1 MDQHLGLRERKKQRT
16 RETISDTAIALF
28 LEHGFDPVS
37 ITQVA
42 EAAEVSRRTLFSYF
56 PAKEDLV
63 VHRFADHED
72 ESARVVRARPADQSP
87 LDALRANFLDGLRR
101 HDPITGINDHPEVIA
116 IYKLILDT
124 PALHARLVK
133 FYESSERAL
142 ADALRETADLPELP
156 AQLIAA
162 QFSAVQ
168 RTLALDNFRRAVAGT
183 TAADAYPDALAAAE
197 LAFGQLRDGLG

>member
-16 RETISDTAIALF
+16 RETISNTAIALF
-28 LEHGFDPVS
+28 IEHGFDPVS

-42 EAAEVSRRTLFSYF
+42 DAAEVSRRTLFSYF

-72 ESARVVRARPADQSP
+72 ESARVVRARPADQTP

-101 HDPITGINDHPEVIA
+101 HDPITGISDNPEVIA
-116 IYKLILDT
+116 IYELILDT
-124 PALHARLVK
+124 PALYARIVR
-133 FYESSERAL
+133 FFENSERMLVA
-142 ADALRETADLPELP
+142 ALRETDDLPELT
-156 AQLIAA
+156 ARLIAA
-162 QFSAVQ
+162 QISAVQ

-197 LAFGQLRDGLG
+197 LGFNQLRDGLG

>member
-16 RETISDTAIALF
+16 RETISNTAIALF
-28 LEHGFDPVS
+28 IEHGFDPVS

-42 EAAEVSRRTLFSYF
+42 DAAEVSRRTLFSYF

-72 ESARVVRARPADQSP
+72 ESARVVRTRPADQTP

-101 HDPITGINDHPEVIA
+101 HDPITGISDNPEVIA
-116 IYKLILDT
+116 IYELILDT
-124 PALHARLVK
+124 PALYARIVR
-133 FYESSERAL
+133 FFENSERMLVA
-142 ADALRETADLPELP
+142 ALRETDDLPELT
-156 AQLIAA
+156 ARLIAA
-162 QFSAVQ
+162 QISAVQ

-197 LAFGQLRDGLG
+197 LGFNQLRDGLG